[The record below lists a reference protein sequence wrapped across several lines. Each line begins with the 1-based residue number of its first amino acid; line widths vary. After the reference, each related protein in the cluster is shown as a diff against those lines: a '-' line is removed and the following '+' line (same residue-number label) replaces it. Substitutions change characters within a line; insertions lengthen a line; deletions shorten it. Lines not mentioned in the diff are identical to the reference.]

1 MPSREE
7 AEVEPPRDGVV
18 KNLQRRK
25 HSWKVAE
32 SKDEVVNI
40 EVAEVTFPL
49 KEAPEVKCNIQIK
62 EEER

>member
-1 MPSREE
+1 MPSRGE

-18 KNLQRRK
+18 KK
-25 HSWKVAE
+25 WKSSWKVAE

-40 EVAEVTFPL
+40 EVAEVTFPM
-49 KEAPEVKCNIQIK
+49 KEAPEVKCNIWIK